1 MSDTGTISLTQ
12 SEARAINNQDVADN
26 ITGLRFLN
34 VERFQNSFFFN
45 IHLRRGGFRVKVR
58 DGAKLAAYLGQLAQE
73 ITGLRAQLQSEGLSE
88 KDIAKRLRQETTA
101 AGAVELDER
110 TLAAI
115 ASGTVTL
122 PKTISTTKQLLVSP
136 ALDELNEFLT
146 ATKTRLCGPFG
157 VAVPS
162 RINEGLFVV
171 PASEVEKFEADLRAA
186 VAKLRHPFITQEMD
200 NHPGYIPAFVADY
213 EAAKER
219 ARTLPLLKGGLG
231 PLFDPSDYPE
241 AGKVAGLFGLEWG
254 WLALGVPAGLP
265 ESIRAEAQAKF
276 QSQVDEAASEVK
288 SAMYVQL
295 NELLQHMR
303 ERLTTAPGE
312 KQKVFRDSA
321 LGNILQFVEVFNTRN
336 SIFNDATLAGIVGQ
350 VKTVLQ
356 GVTPDKV
363 RQFSAV
369 RDNVANQFAA
379 ITEELDRQIETR
391 KGRKLYLDE

>member
-1 MSDTGTISLTQ
+1 MNETALDLGR
-12 SEARAINNQDVADN
+12 SEATALGNRDVAEN
-26 ITGLRFLN
+26 IHGLRFLN
-34 VERFQNSFFFN
+34 VERFNNSFFFN
-45 IHLRRGGFRVKVR
+45 IKISRGGFRVKVR
-58 DGAKLAAYLGQLAQE
+58 DGAKLAAYLGQLATE
-73 ITGLRAQLQSEGLSE
+73 ITGLRAQLASEGLSE

-101 AGAVELDER
+101 AGAVELDDR

-115 ASGTVTL
+115 ASGNVTL

-171 PASEVEKFEADLRAA
+171 PASEVEKFEADLRAS
-186 VAKLRHPFITQEMD
+186 VAKLRSGFVTPEMD
-200 NHPGYIPAFVADY
+200 NHPGYVPAFVADY

-219 ARTLPLLKGGLG
+219 ARTMPLLKGGLG
-231 PLFDPSDYPE
+231 PLFDPSDYPQPGE
-241 AGKVAGLFGLEWG
+241 IAGMFDLQWG

-276 QSQVDEAASEVK
+276 QSQVDEAAAEVK
-288 SAMYVQL
+288 TAMYVQL
-295 NELLQHMR
+295 GELLNHMK

-312 KQKVFRDSA
+312 KQKIFRDSA
-321 LGNILQFVEVFNTRN
+321 IGNILQFCEVFQTRN
-336 SIFNDATLAGIVGQ
+336 GIFNDQALAGIVGQ
-350 VKTVLQ
+350 VRTVLQ
-356 GVTPDKV
+356 GVTPEKV
-363 RQFSAV
+363 REFSSV
-369 RDNVANQFAA
+369 RDNITKQFGEITAQLDAA
-379 ITEELDRQIETR
+379 IETR